1 MLVYDYVTTDVVEV
15 TDSQYDFLQAL
26 IKSHGAMDAALKE
39 VPVTAEQMDAWKG
52 DPVFWPVVQ
61 GHLQV
66 LHRSRGLTPEYLKSY
81 LLGTLDGTKR
91 PTGEQLKA
99 IGHSLR
105 ALGMGLA
112 PRQGFG
118 GKATITGETTI
129 IEFNDGLD
137 NGQNPN
143 S

>member
-1 MLVYDYVTTDVVEV
+1 MLVYDYVTANVVEV
-15 TDSQYDFLQAL
+15 ADVQYDFLQSI
-26 IKSHGAMDAALKE
+26 IKAHGVMDVALKE
-39 VPVTAEQMDAWKG
+39 TPVSAEQLKSWKE
-52 DPVFWPVVQ
+52 DPIFWPIVQ

-66 LHRSRGLTPEYLKSY
+66 LHRGRGLTPEYLKSY